1 MYKCI
6 ISCSSHTHVFVMLHA
21 WDKPDWQMHILI
33 CAVHDSRSINDAFTH
48 HLHPFS
54 FLFVR
59 ETPVSVCLPDSAP
72 SWLIV
77 WINRASP
84 LFLGRKIKTKNP
96 TCHDEKPSEGT
107 DNNGIIIGRQNARSI
122 CPLAGAND
130 LHFPSSQWLRH
141 RPAGIDCQPRNGWVA
156 TTTTQTRTHTHKQR
170 QTNEPNKF
178 KARLVTF
185 YRAPINIL
193 YLAAGTSLLLLLL
206 L

>member
-6 ISCSSHTHVFVMLHA
+6 ISCSSHTHTSSLCYTR

-84 LFLGRKIKTKNP
+84 LFLGRKTKTKTP
-96 TCHDEKPSEGT
+96 LPWREKPSEGT
-107 DNNGIIIGRQNARSI
+107 DNNGIIIGWQNARSL
-122 CPLAGAND
+122 PAGWCKRFT
-130 LHFPSSQWLRH
+130 FPIIAWLRH

-156 TTTTQTRTHTHKQR
+156 TITTQTHTLATADK
-170 QTNEPNKF
+170 
-178 KARLVTF
+178 
-185 YRAPINIL
+185 RAEQV
-193 YLAAGTSLLLLLL
+193 
-206 L
+206 